1 MHHKGEADVPNGKT
15 VPDRNGNCVLTNK
28 RPDHTAGGSA
38 EHGSKK
44 PVDLDARIEEEEE
57 DKAAALEHDE
67 EDQEDDEVNR
77 AAKNNAVRTNYP
89 RG

>member
-1 MHHKGEADVPNGKT
+1 MET
-15 VPDRNGNCVLTNK
+15 VSSLTSAL
-28 RPDHTAGGSA
+28 DHTAGGSA